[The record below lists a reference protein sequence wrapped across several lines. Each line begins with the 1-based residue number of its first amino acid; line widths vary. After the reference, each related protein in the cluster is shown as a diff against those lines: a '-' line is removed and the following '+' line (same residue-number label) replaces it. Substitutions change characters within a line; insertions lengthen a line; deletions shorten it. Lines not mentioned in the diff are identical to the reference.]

1 MVCAL
6 LAWSESLS
14 YHHPQPEKIE
24 LTSDEF
30 KKLEAEIQGSN
41 LNIKTKEML
50 IKSIHFM
57 IWLQWL
63 LEHAKLSIK
72 KLHNLFGIIPRIRKK
87 IVNVRVM
94 KKINLQL
101 TKVRK
106 MMKAAQALHPMI
118 LQLMK
123 TPPITVR

>member
-41 LNIKTKEML
+41 LNTKTKEML
-50 IKSIHFM
+50 IKFIHFM
-57 IWLQWL
+57 IWLQES

-72 KLHNLFGIIPRIRKK
+72 KLQKLFGIIPRIRKK
-87 IVNVRVM
+87 H
-94 KKINLQL
+94 
-101 TKVRK
+101 RK
-106 MMKAAQALHPMI
+106 NKGDEENKSSTDDKEKEDEGGTGTASNHQSSVIKAD
-118 LQLMK
+118 
-123 TPPITVR
+123 